1 MVKFLILNN
10 HKLNLN
16 QFPENYHLIAIL
28 SDLDEY
34 RLAFFLNR
42 KLNIG
47 LKRKNNDIYFAEQD
61 AHYSSYEFLDENKY
75 LKWIFFSN
83 KSLVSEKKFD
93 LDLSLFAQGNSALNK
108 INLLSQQ
115 KSVDYFLIIENIA
128 NKTYIDKVLKKIS
141 EISGVIT
148 TFISKNKL
156 ENKENIIFS

>member
-1 MVKFLILNN
+1 LNN

-16 QFPENYHLIAIL
+16 QFPENYHLIAIH
-28 SDLDEY
+28 SDLDEF
-34 RLAFFLNR
+34 RLAFFLNK

-47 LKRKNNDIYFAEQD
+47 LKRKNNDIYFSEQN
-61 AHYSSYEFLDENKY
+61 ANYSSYEFLDDTKY

-83 KSLVSEKKFD
+83 KSLVSEKSPD
-93 LDLSLFAQGNSALNK
+93 QDLSLFGKGSTALNE

-148 TFISKNKL
+148 SFLSDNKL
-156 ENKENIIFS
+156 ENKENLIFS

>member
-1 MVKFLILNN
+1 MNN

-16 QFPENYHLIAIL
+16 QFPENYHLIAIH
-28 SDLDEY
+28 SDLDEF
-34 RLAFFLNR
+34 RLAFFLNK

-47 LKRKNNDIYFAEQD
+47 LKRKNNDIYFSEQN
-61 AHYSSYEFLDENKY
+61 ANYSSYEFLDDTKY

-83 KSLVSEKKFD
+83 KSLVSEKSPD
-93 LDLSLFAQGNSALNK
+93 QDLSLFGKGSTAFNE

-148 TFISKNKL
+148 SFLSENKL
-156 ENKENIIFS
+156 ENKENLIFS

>member
-1 MVKFLILNN
+1 MILNN

-16 QFPENYHLIAIL
+16 QFPENYHLIAIH
-28 SDLDEY
+28 SDLDEF
-34 RLAFFLNR
+34 RLAFFLNK

-47 LKRKNNDIYFAEQD
+47 LKRKNNDIYFSEQN
-61 AHYSSYEFLDENKY
+61 ANYSSYEFLDDTKY

-83 KSLVSEKKFD
+83 KSLVSEKSPD
-93 LDLSLFAQGNSALNK
+93 QDLSLFGKGSTVLNE

-148 TFISKNKL
+148 SFLSENKL
-156 ENKENIIFS
+156 ENKENLIFS

>member
-1 MVKFLILNN
+1 MILNN
-10 HKLNLN
+10 PKLNLN
-16 QFPENYHLIAIL
+16 QFPENYHLIAIH
-28 SDLDEY
+28 SDLDEF
-34 RLAFFLNR
+34 RLAFFLNK

-47 LKRKNNDIYFAEQD
+47 LKRKNNDIYFSEQN
-61 AHYSSYEFLDENKY
+61 ANYSSYEFLDDAKY

-83 KSLVSEKKFD
+83 KSLVSEKSPD
-93 LDLSLFAQGNSALNK
+93 EDLSLFGQGSTALNE

-148 TFISKNKL
+148 SFLSENKL
-156 ENKENIIFS
+156 ENKENLIFS

>member
-1 MVKFLILNN
+1 MNN

-16 QFPENYHLIAIL
+16 QFPENYHLIAIH
-28 SDLDEY
+28 SDLDEF
-34 RLAFFLNR
+34 RLAFFLN
-42 KLNIG
+42 KELNIG
-47 LKRKNNDIYFAEQD
+47 LKRKNNDIYFSEQN
-61 AHYSSYEFLDENKY
+61 ANYSSYEFLDETKY

-83 KSLVSEKKFD
+83 KSLVSEKSPEQ
-93 LDLSLFAQGNSALNK
+93 DLSLFGKGSTVLNE

-148 TFISKNKL
+148 SFLSENKL
-156 ENKENIIFS
+156 ENKENLIFS

>member
-1 MVKFLILNN
+1 MILNN

-16 QFPENYHLIAIL
+16 QFPENYHLIAIH
-28 SDLDEY
+28 SDLDEF
-34 RLAFFLNR
+34 RLAFFLNK

-47 LKRKNNDIYFAEQD
+47 LKRKNNDIYFSEQN
-61 AHYSSYEFLDENKY
+61 ANYSSYEFLDDTKY

-83 KSLVSEKKFD
+83 KSLVSEKSPD
-93 LDLSLFAQGNSALNK
+93 EDLSLFGKGSTALNE

-148 TFISKNKL
+148 AFMSENKL
-156 ENKENIIFS
+156 ENKENLIFS

>member
-1 MVKFLILNN
+1 MILNN

-16 QFPENYHLIAIL
+16 QFPENYHLIAIH
-28 SDLDEY
+28 SDLDEF
-34 RLAFFLNR
+34 RLAFFLNK

-47 LKRKNNDIYFAEQD
+47 LKRKNNDIYFSEQN
-61 AHYSSYEFLDENKY
+61 ANYSSYEFLDETKY

-83 KSLVSEKKFD
+83 KSLVSEKSPD
-93 LDLSLFAQGNSALNK
+93 QDLSLFGKGSTALNEM
-108 INLLSQQ
+108 NLLSQQ

-148 TFISKNKL
+148 SFLSENKL
-156 ENKENIIFS
+156 ENKENLIFS

>member
-1 MVKFLILNN
+1 MILNN

-16 QFPENYHLIAIL
+16 QFPENYHLIAIH
-28 SDLDEY
+28 SDLDEF
-34 RLAFFLNR
+34 RLAFFLNK

-47 LKRKNNDIYFAEQD
+47 LRRKNNDIYFSEQN
-61 AHYSSYEFLDENKY
+61 ANYSSYEFLDDTKY

-83 KSLVSEKKFD
+83 KSLVSEKSPD
-93 LDLSLFAQGNSALNK
+93 QDLSLFGKGSTALNE

-128 NKTYIDKVLKKIS
+128 NRTYIDKVLKKIS

-148 TFISKNKL
+148 SFLSDNKL
-156 ENKENIIFS
+156 ENKENLIFSWVI

>member
-1 MVKFLILNN
+1 MNN

-16 QFPENYHLIAIL
+16 QFPENYHLIAIH
-28 SDLDEY
+28 SDLDEF
-34 RLAFFLNR
+34 RLAFFLN
-42 KLNIG
+42 KELNIG
-47 LKRKNNDIYFAEQD
+47 LKRKNNDIYFSEQN
-61 AHYSSYEFLDENKY
+61 ANYSSYEFLDETKY

-83 KSLVSEKKFD
+83 KSLVSEKSPD
-93 LDLSLFAQGNSALNK
+93 QDLSLFGKGSTALNE

-148 TFISKNKL
+148 SFLSENKL
-156 ENKENIIFS
+156 ENKENLIFS

>member
-1 MVKFLILNN
+1 LNN

-16 QFPENYHLIAIL
+16 QFPENYHLIAIH
-28 SDLDEY
+28 SDLDEF
-34 RLAFFLNR
+34 RLAFFLNK

-47 LKRKNNDIYFAEQD
+47 LKRKNNDIYFSEQN
-61 AHYSSYEFLDENKY
+61 ANYSSYEFLDDTKY

-83 KSLVSEKKFD
+83 KSLVSEKSPD
-93 LDLSLFAQGNSALNK
+93 QDLSLFSKGSTALNEM
-108 INLLSQQ
+108 NLLSQQ

-148 TFISKNKL
+148 SFLSDNKL
-156 ENKENIIFS
+156 ENKENLIFS

>member
-1 MVKFLILNN
+1 MILNN

-16 QFPENYHLIAIL
+16 QFPENYHLIAIH
-28 SDLDEY
+28 SDLDEF
-34 RLAFFLNR
+34 RLAFFLNK

-47 LKRKNNDIYFAEQD
+47 LKRKNNDIYFSEQN
-61 AHYSSYEFLDENKY
+61 ANYSSYEFLDDTKY

-83 KSLVSEKKFD
+83 KSLVSEKSPD
-93 LDLSLFAQGNSALNK
+93 QDLSLFGKGSTALNVM
-108 INLLSQQ
+108 NLLSQQ

-148 TFISKNKL
+148 SFLSENKL
-156 ENKENIIFS
+156 ENKENLIFS

>member
-1 MVKFLILNN
+1 MNN
-10 HKLNLN
+10 HRLNLN
-16 QFPENYHLIAIL
+16 QFPENYHLIAIH
-28 SDLDEY
+28 SDLDEF
-34 RLAFFLNR
+34 RLAFFLNK

-47 LKRKNNDIYFAEQD
+47 LKRKNNDIYFSEQN
-61 AHYSSYEFLDENKY
+61 ANYSSYEFLDDAKY

-83 KSLVSEKKFD
+83 KSLVSEKSPD
-93 LDLSLFAQGNSALNK
+93 EDLSLFGQGSTALNE

-148 TFISKNKL
+148 SFLSENKL
-156 ENKENIIFS
+156 ENKENLIFS

>member
-1 MVKFLILNN
+1 MNN

-16 QFPENYHLIAIL
+16 QFPENYHLIAIH
-28 SDLDEY
+28 SDLDEF
-34 RLAFFLNR
+34 RLAFFLNK

-47 LKRKNNDIYFAEQD
+47 LKRKNNDIYFAEKD
-61 AHYSSYEFLDENKY
+61 ANYSSYEFLDDTKY
-75 LKWIFFSN
+75 LNWIFFSN
-83 KSLVSEKKFD
+83 KSLVSEKSPD
-93 LDLSLFAQGNSALNK
+93 QDLSLFGKGSTALNE

-148 TFISKNKL
+148 SFLSENKL
-156 ENKENIIFS
+156 ENKENLIFS